1 MKIGHLQKKN
11 KAEASHS
18 FLVNYKDTSLLS
30 RGVALAHMLFKG
42 DYRSNYPLSQP
53 MTKLYFLL
61 KTRITVL
68 KVNGSWFIIPYK
80 MLDHVIL
87 EYEMKYL

>member
-1 MKIGHLQKKN
+1 
-11 KAEASHS
+11 
-18 FLVNYKDTSLLS
+18 
-30 RGVALAHMLFKG
+30 
-42 DYRSNYPLSQP
+42 

-87 EYEMKYL
+87 EYEMKYLWK